1 MSNDKLR
8 GKEYWRS
15 LDQLAETPEYTE
27 FLHREFPAGASEMT
41 DPMTRRKFLTLMGA
55 SAAFAGLVSC
65 RRPLEKIIPYVAS
78 PQEIVPGVSNFYATT
93 MPFGNDA
100 FGLVVE
106 SHEGRPTK
114 IEGNINHP
122 ATMGRS
128 NTFIQGS
135 ILNLYDPDRSKAVL
149 KAGVEST
156 WDDFVTFWRQ
166 QLIAFKANKGA
177 GLAILSEAFSSPT
190 LARLQAKLRQELPE
204 ARWVTFEPISDE
216 NIYRGIEIATGKMLQ
231 PIYHFEKAEI
241 ILSFDSDFVY
251 LESDNIR
258 NAKGFSDGRR
268 ISSEHDSMNRLYQV
282 EGNFSLTGTMAD
294 HRYRLESSRI
304 GAVAAAIGNELK
316 NLGLNFNDSGILDN
330 YKSIEFDSNWIHFAA
345 SDLMK
350 ARGKSLVIAGRSQDP
365 EIHALVMAINSAL
378 GNIGNTITFRETPD
392 SSLSKTAD
400 LVALTGEMNAGKIS
414 TLVILG
420 GNPVYN
426 APADL
431 NFVSALKNVQNSIYL
446 GSYNNETAQYAS
458 WHIPRAHYL
467 ELWGDARSIDG
478 TVSVIQPLIEPLFGG
493 KSAFELLNVIA
504 TGENTRGY
512 DIVRETWRGL
522 IKSLDFEA
530 SWRQILNDGF
540 SKENSFAGI
549 IPEIK
554 YDSIWS
560 FIKEYPF
567 YRFPETET
575 GHPLE
580 LSFQP
585 SPTVYDGRFAN
596 NGWLQEIPHQLT
608 KITWD
613 NTATISPDTAR
624 NYSLNNGD
632 MINIDCQGRTLQ
644 MPVWILP
651 GLANFQIV
659 INLGYGR
666 KSVGRIGDGV
676 GFDTYSLRQS
686 SSPFIARNAFVNKT
700 GQTYKLAT
708 TQDHGSMEGRP
719 IVREATLD
727 HYREHPEFAREMVE
741 IGNQQ
746 ALWTEHQYTEGY
758 QWGMAIDLQTCI
770 GCNACNIAC
779 YSENNIPIVGKEQ
792 VARGREM
799 AWIRVD
805 RYFNGDLNDPEI
817 VTQPVPCMH
826 CENAPC
832 EQVCP
837 VNAVVHDK
845 EGLNVQV
852 YNRCIGTRY
861 CSNNCPYK
869 VRRFNFFNYT
879 SKMPEVKKMVM
890 NPDVTVRSRG
900 IMEKCTYCVQRINK
914 GRMTAKLENRDIR
927 DGEVVPACAQ
937 ACPTKA
943 IVFGNINDPDSQV
956 SKVKAQNRNYGMLAE
971 YNTRPRT
978 TYLAKIRNPHPGL
991 EKTKSNS

>member
-1 MSNDKLR
+1 MSKDNLR

-15 LDQLAETPEYTE
+15 LDDLADTPEYTE
-27 FLHREFPAGASEMT
+27 FLHREFPAGASELT

-78 PQEIVPGVSNFYATT
+78 PEEIIPGISNFYATT

-122 ATMGRS
+122 STRGRS

-149 KAGVEST
+149 KNGAEST
-156 WDDFVTFWRQ
+156 GDDFILFWRQ
-166 QLIAFKANKGA
+166 QLTAFRANRGA

-190 LARLQAKLRQELPE
+190 LARLAGRLRQELPE
-204 ARWVTFEPISDE
+204 ARWVTYEPISDE
-216 NIYRGIEIATGKMLQ
+216 NIYRGIEIATGKILQ
-231 PIYHFEKAEI
+231 PIYHFDKADI

-268 ISSEHDSMNRLYQV
+268 IESEHDEMNRLYQV
-282 EGNFSLTGTMAD
+282 EGNYSLTGTMAD
-294 HRYRLESSRI
+294 HRYRLESSQI
-304 GAVAAAIGNELK
+304 GVFAAAVANELK
-316 NLGLNFNDSGILDN
+316 RLGLAINDSGALAN
-330 YKSIEFDSNWIHFAA
+330 YQTSEFDTDWIHYTA
-345 SDLMK
+345 SDLLR
-350 ARGKSLVIAGRSQDP
+350 ARGKSLVVAGRSQAP
-365 EIHALVMAINSAL
+365 EVHALVFALNSAL
-378 GNIGNTITFRETPD
+378 GNIGNTITLRETPD
-392 SSLSKTAD
+392 SSFSNTA
-400 LVALTGEMNAGKIS
+400 ALAALADQMNAGKIS
-414 TLVILG
+414 TLVMLG

-431 NFVSALKNVQNSIYL
+431 NFASALKNVQISVYL
-446 GSYNNETAQYAS
+446 GSYNNETAQAVS

-467 ELWGDARSIDG
+467 ESWGDARSIDG
-478 TVSVIQPLIEPLFGG
+478 TFSVIQPLIEPLFGG
-493 KSAFELLNVIA
+493 KSSTELLNLIVS
-504 TGENTRGY
+504 GENTRGY
-512 DIVRETWRGL
+512 DTVRETWHNS

-530 SWRQILNDGF
+530 SWRQILNDGYYKDG
-540 SKENSFAGI
+540 SISPVS
-549 IPEIK
+549 PEINFA
-554 YDSIWS
+554 SIWRYIGEHS
-560 FIKEYPF
+560 FVKG
-567 YRFPETET
+567 RATS
-575 GHPLE
+575 GNLE
-580 LSFQP
+580 VIFAA
-585 SPTVYDGRFAN
+585 SPTLFDGRFAN

-608 KITWD
+608 KVTWD
-613 NTATISPDTAR
+613 NTATISPNTAR
-624 NYSLNNGD
+624 ELSLNNQD
-632 MINIDCQGRTLQ
+632 LVNIDYQGRTLT
-644 MPVWILP
+644 MPIWILP
-651 GLANFQIV
+651 GLADNSV
-659 INLGYGR
+659 LLTLGYGR
-666 KSVGRIGDGV
+666 KSVGRIGNDI
-676 GFDTYSLRQS
+676 GFDTYSLRS
-686 SSPFIARNAFVNKT
+686 SAYPYFDQGLKLTKT
-700 GQTYKLAT
+700 GQSYKIAT

-719 IVREATLD
+719 IVREATLMQ
-727 HYREHPEFAREMVE
+727 YRDNPEFAKEMVE

-746 ALWTEHQYTEGY
+746 ALWTEHKYTEGY

-792 VARGREM
+792 VAKGREM

-805 RYFNGDLNDPEI
+805 RYFNGDLDDPEI

-832 EQVCP
+832 EEVCP
-837 VNAVVHDK
+837 VNAIVHDK

-879 SKMPEVKKMVM
+879 SQMPEVKKMAM

-914 GRMTAKLENRDIR
+914 GRMTAKLDNRDIR

-937 ACPTKA
+937 ACPTDA
-943 IVFGNINDPDSQV
+943 IVFGNINDPESRI
-956 SKVKAQNRNYGMLAE
+956 SKAKAQNRNYGMLAE

-978 TYLAKIRNPHPGL
+978 TYLAKIRNPHPEL
-991 EKTKSNS
+991 KSKKTNS